1 MCDVNFQWHLLLF
14 TFYYCQCFSNFECQ
28 SINLFQVLNWYILT
42 FDNKCA
48 QKQFYC
54 EICNMQ
60 NTNYFQYW
68 QFCFICHSNWGFMSN
83 NETFSYLFLQKYKK
97 KNTQSF
103 RFISLKIHPLFLMIY
118 LSSAVALWSALY
130 FLITVNLFNMSII
143 DLFPQLNEILI
154 WPTKVLT
161 ELFVWK
167 CWSALILSRVSTEHF
182 LISTF
187 LLERFEKS
195 WALLIM
201 DQ

>member
-1 MCDVNFQWHLLLF
+1 MNFQWHLLLF

-83 NETFSYLFLQKYKK
+83 NETFLICFC
-97 KNTQSF
+97 KNTKTNRAFFYKFFNDLFIKCSGVAVCTPFLDKCQFIQNVNNWPFSSIEWNSDLTDKKYWPKCLCESF
-103 RFISLKIHPLFLMIY
+103 GQH
-118 LSSAVALWSALY
+118 SALLS
-130 FLITVNLFNMSII
+130 FCLG
-143 DLFPQLNEILI
+143 
-154 WPTKVLT
+154 
-161 ELFVWK
+161 
-167 CWSALILSRVSTEHF
+167 SALNIF
-182 LISTF
+182 
-187 LLERFEKS
+187 
-195 WALLIM
+195 
-201 DQ
+201 